1 MSQIDIK
8 DLFDESRFPSG
19 WKLVSLLLYAPLGL
33 ILVVIRLLI
42 SFQIWILA
50 SILPDCQPLRKFL
63 HNGLSLS
70 FGIIV
75 KFTADSE
82 ERDPETRILVANQ
95 ISTMDHFVIRRVA
108 QTVTPS
114 VWELPSSLSEA
125 LGVQKMDMSSK
136 DVLVAN
142 IKQTL
147 ATTKSNIALQPE
159 FGATNNRVAL
169 LKFNSWPFGIE
180 PSVQP
185 VVIKAKRPEFV
196 DVRLTSV
203 ASTIWID
210 VLWFLFV
217 PYTIFT
223 LKYLKVK
230 RNTDQE
236 ILVREIEKE
245 IADNL
250 NLQTSTHTISDK
262 NEYEKR
268 YLREKILNRG
278 AQSRGAQ
285 SRGST
290 SRQVGS
296 VDMLR
301 MAQRVNEVL
310 PMVPRN
316 VVLRDLLKTRN
327 AEITIANLLDG
338 IVTYIPEQSPSNVPE
353 SSVSKHQTQS
363 TKGIKMPG
371 TLSFQERKAKMIADA
386 REKYMEKHG
395 LKNC

>member
-33 ILVVIRLLI
+33 VLVVIRLLI
-42 SFQIWILA
+42 SLQIWILA
-50 SILPDCQPLRKFL
+50 SILPDCRPLRAYL

-75 KFTADSE
+75 KIAPDSE
-82 ERDPETRILVANQ
+82 ERDPDTRILIANQ

-108 QTVTPS
+108 QAVTPS

-125 LGVQKMDMSSK
+125 LGVHKMDMSSK
-136 DVLVAN
+136 NVLMEN
-142 IKQTL
+142 IKQIL
-147 ATTKSNIALQPE
+147 ATTKCNIALQPE

-180 PSVQP
+180 SSIQP
-185 VVIKAKRPEFV
+185 CVIRAKRPEFV

-236 ILVREIEKE
+236 ILVREVEKE
-245 IADNL
+245 IANDL
-250 NLQTSTHTISDK
+250 HLQTSTHTISDK

-268 YLREKILNRG
+268 YLREKMQNRG

-338 IVTYIPEQSPSNVPE
+338 IVTYTPEQSPPIVQE
-353 SSVSKHQTQS
+353 SSVSKHPIQM
-363 TKGIKMPG
+363 TKGIKVPG
-371 TLSFQERKAKMIADA
+371 ALSFQERKAKMIAEA
-386 REKYMEKHG
+386 REKYIEKHG

>member
-8 DLFDESRFPSG
+8 NLFDESRFPSG

-33 ILVVIRLLI
+33 VLVVLRLLI
-42 SFQIWILA
+42 SFHLWVLA
-50 SILPDCQPLRKFL
+50 SILPDCQPLRTFL

-75 KFTADSE
+75 NTSPESE
-82 ERDPETRILVANQ
+82 ERNPETRILVANNV
-95 ISTMDHFVIRRVA
+95 STLDHFVIRRVA
-108 QTVTPS
+108 QAVTPS
-114 VWELPSSLSEA
+114 VWDLPSSLSEA
-125 LGVQKMDMSSK
+125 LGLQKMDMSSK
-136 DVLVAN
+136 DALVVN
-142 IKQTL
+142 IKQFL
-147 ATTKSNIALQPE
+147 ASTKSNIALQPE

-169 LKFNSWPFGIE
+169 LKFNSWPFGVE
-180 PSVQP
+180 QAVQP
-185 VVIKAKRPEFV
+185 VVLKAKRPEFV

-203 ASTIWID
+203 ASTTWTD
-210 VLWFLFV
+210 VLWFMFV

-223 LKYLKVK
+223 FKYLKVR

-236 ILVREIEKE
+236 VLVREVEKE
-245 IADNL
+245 IADEL
-250 NLQTSTHTISDK
+250 SLQTSTHTVSDK

-268 YLREKILNRG
+268 YLREKVQNRG
-278 AQSRGAQ
+278 IQ

-290 SRQVGS
+290 TQQVGNNNE
-296 VDMLR
+296 MLR

-316 VVLRDLLKTRN
+316 VVLRDLSKTRN
-327 AEITIANLLDG
+327 ADITIANLLDG
-338 IVTYIPEQSPSNVPE
+338 IVTYTPEQPPSTVTAE
-353 SSVSKHQTQS
+353 SSQTKSQVQS
-363 TKGIKMPG
+363 TKGMKVPG
-371 TLSFQERKAKMIADA
+371 SLSFQERKAKMIAEA